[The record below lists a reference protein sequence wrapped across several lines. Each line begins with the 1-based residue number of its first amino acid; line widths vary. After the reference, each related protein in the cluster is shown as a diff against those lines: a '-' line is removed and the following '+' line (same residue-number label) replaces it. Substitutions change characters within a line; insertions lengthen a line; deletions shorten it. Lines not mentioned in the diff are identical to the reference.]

1 MIDKAFLSSDLF
13 LLTLTVGLYCLGC
26 AVYRRLRVPL
36 LHPVLLTFVAVIVF
50 LSAAGIDYPRYKQ
63 ATSALD
69 FALGMS
75 VVALGYLLYEQVEQ
89 LRGSLLPVGVA
100 TLAGCVTGVLSVV
113 YIAMAFG
120 AGREILTSI
129 APKSVTVPIAVSVSG
144 PLGGIVPITSVVV
157 FCVGI
162 FGSIFGEWIL
172 RRCGVRD
179 AEARGF
185 ALGAAAHGIGTARA
199 IEIGA
204 VEGALSGLAMALM
217 GLATAL
223 LMPLMERYPEVPG
236 FVKFKSRFLMERAC
250 NGIDIVEAELYI
262 DEALR
267 LFPEDGYFL
276 KYQGELL
283 WMKGKCADALEVFAD
298 AREKTNNGITQL
310 ELDKFLNPYGR
321 ETVKTCQQLL
331 DVGQK
336 DGAMKLM
343 ALWYRLLPENP
354 SVREYYYLARASVAK
369 KRSEVEN

>member
-1 MIDKAFLSSDLF
+1 MIDKAFLSTDLF
-13 LLTLTVGLYCLGC
+13 LLTLTVGLYCLGT
-26 AVYRRLRVPL
+26 AVYRRIRMPL

-50 LSAAGIDYPRYKQ
+50 LRAADTGI
-63 ATSALD
+63 LD

-89 LRGSLLPVGVA
+89 LRGSLLPVGIA
-100 TLAGCVTGVLSVV
+100 TLAGCVAGVLSVV

-120 AGREILTSI
+120 AGREILNSI

-144 PLGGIVPITSVVV
+144 PLGGIVPVTSVVV

-199 IEIGA
+199 IEMGA

-223 LMPLMERYPEVPG
+223 LMPLMERY
-236 FVKFKSRFLMERAC
+236 
-250 NGIDIVEAELYI
+250 
-262 DEALR
+262 
-267 LFPEDGYFL
+267 
-276 KYQGELL
+276 
-283 WMKGKCADALEVFAD
+283 
-298 AREKTNNGITQL
+298 
-310 ELDKFLNPYGR
+310 LD
-321 ETVKTCQQLL
+321 
-331 DVGQK
+331 
-336 DGAMKLM
+336 
-343 ALWYRLLPENP
+343 
-354 SVREYYYLARASVAK
+354 
-369 KRSEVEN
+369 